1 MKLMGHDVKVED
13 GVTLMMCLKD
23 EDGEVLPAPYYMKA
37 FQDPGQI
44 LRWGE
49 PFSLKDH
56 DDRNPLPA
64 KIKTEAD
71 FLELIMWFA
80 NICGL
85 AVEPLRG
92 YPAGP
97 AYRLFRREKP

>member
-13 GVTLMMCLKD
+13 GVTLMLCLKS
-23 EDGEVLPAPYYMKA
+23 ESGEVLPGPYYMKA
-37 FQDPGQI
+37 FQHPGQI

-49 PFSLKDH
+49 PFSSNH
-56 DDRNPLPA
+56 DDCNPLPA
-64 KIKTEAD
+64 TIKTEAD

-85 AVEPLRG
+85 AVEPLQG

-97 AYRLFRREKP
+97 AYRLFKRKNP